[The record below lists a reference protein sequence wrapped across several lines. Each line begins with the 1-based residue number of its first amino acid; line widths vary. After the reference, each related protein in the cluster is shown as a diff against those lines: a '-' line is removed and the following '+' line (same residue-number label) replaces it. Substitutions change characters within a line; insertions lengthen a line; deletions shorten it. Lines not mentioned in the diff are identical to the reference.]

1 MMAVCAGSAI
11 DHIDYK
17 FHLNYRMAQKDTL
30 YDSIKQQREID
41 GRSYQRI
48 MLAGYFNQEEIKR
61 DSTNIEVYVD
71 IVVCR
76 LKSL

>member
-1 MMAVCAGSAI
+1 MTAVCAGSAI

-17 FHLNYRMAQKDTL
+17 FHLNYRMTQKDTL

-48 MLAGYFNQEEIKR
+48 MLAGYFN
-61 DSTNIEVYVD
+61 
-71 IVVCR
+71 
-76 LKSL
+76 